1 MGPPVIVWRSPSAEG
16 SGMVSLAPV
25 NNNVVNQL
33 NAIADTPITLIQK
46 GKFAAEHGDR
56 ARAKA
61 YFDEAARADPGNTD
75 QQRLCD
81 AGQHVDEGTQRVTVK
96 PLVLPKQEFLK
107 PMAQDKVNKYVI
119 KDPQVKALRD
129 AEVVAYNKLA
139 VADAALIP
147 SPQAYSREMPGR
159 PRRARPSGS
168 SPRPWK
174 NSRRPT
180 RNSSAGSTFS
190 TASRRVEAMIR
201 TARMRIALTILSFVL
216 VTCPLVA
223 VVQCPPNSVPSYEKG
238 NEVHC
243 RCMPG
248 YKNMG
253 GVCTPV
259 AESPAPPAKDNAG
272 NCVQMKEVRNRLSS
286 GLPVQMN
293 AIKRTVEQLREAR
306 SGVIRA
312 RAETAKALVESAT
325 ELSRG
330 VLKSSE
336 ALRSQVEALRNID
349 PKWRDRVIHSLQT
362 LAFYSRDLEKSAGA
376 GRRRS
381 RRRRPRSR
389 TSRTS
394 STNST
399 NSWRTAG

>member
-1 MGPPVIVWRSPSAEG
+1 
-16 SGMVSLAPV
+16 
-25 NNNVVNQL
+25 
-33 NAIADTPITLIQK
+33 
-46 GKFAAEHGDR
+46 
-56 ARAKA
+56 
-61 YFDEAARADPGNTD
+61 
-75 QQRLCD
+75 
-81 AGQHVDEGTQRVTVK
+81 
-96 PLVLPKQEFLK
+96 
-107 PMAQDKVNKYVI
+107 
-119 KDPQVKALRD
+119 
-129 AEVVAYNKLA
+129 
-139 VADAALIP
+139 
-147 SPQAYSREMPGR
+147 
-159 PRRARPSGS
+159 
-168 SPRPWK
+168 
-174 NSRRPT
+174 
-180 RNSSAGSTFS
+180 
-190 TASRRVEAMIR
+190 MIR

-223 VVQCPPNSVPSYEKG
+223 VAQCPPNSVPSYEKG

-349 PKWRDRVIHSLQT
+349 PKWRDRAIHSLQT

-376 GRRRS
+376 GAQAVAETKTKVQNVANILNEFNKFMADSGIAYERRGI
-381 RRRRPRSR
+381 PRGCDG
-389 TSRTS
+389 TV
-394 STNST
+394 
-399 NSWRTAG
+399 G